1 MLPFTAA
8 MNRIRIASDHTIM
21 AFIKDLVGV
30 HDRLQSRELEDERGR
45 QQILHLPRLT
55 SYRSFLISSRDH
67 GSAFAFGSL
76 RRPAVSRPA
85 FRISPYFLST
95 LIAIHAP
102 FVCPLPKPVHGAS
115 FSRRSTLISP
125 TTCVQLSHVSTVGT
139 DHAYESSCLRL
150 SGLRPD
156 RRSKIKCRHE
166 GSAPCHAC
174 NIASREDCL
183 LSAPVVKGR
192 SYPVGYEGPSV
203 RLRDSTDAH
212 TFPPTKRPRVSS
224 FHISHRA
231 NYVQPLLDPT
241 VGCPDLPTPTLMLQ
255 ACELLQAHFPEFGFL
270 HRPSFVDQLLEGSVE
285 TARLHAIL
293 SVTARFMPGL
303 VSQHGGPE
311 AAGEFYAVKAETSV
325 MLRVLDSPDPAT
337 VQSLLLISLHH
348 WGACNGTRAW
358 MLAGTSHLSRGMVL
372 SLTMIQASGSG
383 WRKR

>member
-1 MLPFTAA
+1 V
-8 MNRIRIASDHTIM
+8 
-21 AFIKDLVGV
+21 IKGSSLVFGK
-30 HDRLQSRELEDERGR
+30 LEDPPFASRVS
-45 QQILHLPRLT
+45 HL
-55 SYRSFLISSRDH
+55 SS
-67 GSAFAFGSL
+67 
-76 RRPAVSRPA
+76 
-85 FRISPYFLST
+85 FLST
-95 LIAIHAP
+95 LPPSPPSSRLSQRHIRNTRSFGIRAFHTR
-102 FVCPLPKPVHGAS
+102 GALRD
-115 FSRRSTLISP
+115 FLA
-125 TTCVQLSHVSTVGT
+125 TCVLPLHVSTVGT